1 MNNNF
6 NFRSRLYERNFRELT
21 IYFVTRREYT
31 TAHEG
36 NGGKLLSR
44 GETQPWPT
52 IHRGPVGP
60 VVNSRPG

>member
-1 MNNNF
+1 MCV
-6 NFRSRLYERNFRELT
+6 SIQIL
-21 IYFVTRREYT
+21 

-52 IHRGPVGP
+52 IHLGPTGL
-60 VVNSRPG
+60 GE

>member
-1 MNNNF
+1 MIRTDGMCSVKSAEAAWNYKSG
-6 NFRSRLYERNFRELT
+6 RYSIQIL
-21 IYFVTRREYT
+21 

-52 IHRGPVGP
+52 IHRGP
-60 VVNSRPG
+60 